1 MCPFAESITMM
12 DVLARKN
19 RYHFSAEHKEMP
31 MKHLILAIN
40 PGSTSTKLAV
50 YEDEIMLFSESIEH
64 SNEELSACSGL
75 KEQFNMRLSRL
86 MDVLDKRSFDPS
98 GLSCV
103 VGRGGQL
110 PPVKAGG
117 YYVNEAMKRRII
129 VGPIINHASN
139 LGALLAVAVAKPF
152 GIPAMIYDAV
162 SSDEMRPVAKITGI
176 PEIVR
181 QSFCHVLN
189 TKAMARKAAAAA
201 GRKYEEMNYIIAHIG
216 GGVSVSAHNY
226 GKIVDVIT
234 DDAGPFSPE
243 RSGSVPLLY
252 IVDMCFSGNYSKK
265 ELLKELR
272 GQGGLK
278 AYFGTHDCR
287 DIEKMIAEGDE
298 KAKIVYEAQAYQIAK
313 GIGELSPTIEG
324 KIDNIILTGGVAN
337 SEMLTGMIK
346 RYVEFLAPV
355 LVMPGEN
362 ELEALAL
369 GALRIMRGEEACSE
383 YTEPFVGEAELFV

>member
-1 MCPFAESITMM
+1 ME
-12 DVLARKN
+12 
-19 RYHFSAEHKEMP
+19 YY
-31 MKHLILAIN
+31 ILAIN

-50 YEDEIMLFSESIEH
+50 YKNESCLFTESIEH
-64 SNEELSACSGL
+64 TNDELAACAGL
-75 KEQFNMRLSRL
+75 KDQFNMRLRL
-86 MDVLDKRSFDPS
+86 LLDVLRERNFDPS
-98 GLSCV
+98 ALSCV

-110 PPVKAGG
+110 PPVKSGG

-129 VGPIINHASN
+129 VGPIISHASN
-139 LGALLAVAVAKPF
+139 LGALLAAAIAKTY

-189 TKAMARKAAAAA
+189 TKAMARKAAAFV
-201 GRKYEEMNYIIAHIG
+201 GRNYEDMNYIIAHIG
-216 GGVSVSAHNY
+216 GGVSVSAHNR

-252 IVDMCFSGNYSKK
+252 IVDMCYSGNYSKK
-265 ELLKELR
+265 DLLKELR

-287 DIEKMIAEGDE
+287 EIEKMIASGDE
-298 KAKIVYEAQAYQIAK
+298 RAKIVYEAQAYQIAK

-337 SEMLTGMIK
+337 SKMLTGMIE
-346 RYVEFLAPV
+346 RQVEFIAPV
-355 LVMPGEN
+355 IVMPGEN

-369 GALRIMRGEEACSE
+369 GALRIMSGEEGCSE
-383 YTEPFVGEAELFV
+383 YTDTFGDEVDLFV